1 MGRLVSWGLDLLKK
15 LRQRRLAAWA
25 FGLGGLGLGGVGLRL
40 ALANHPA
47 WRKSTFSNANGCVE
61 VAFVH
66 NGTRI
71 AVRDSKHRHGPVL
84 MFTRA
89 EWEAFLGGVRG
100 GEFDLSATH
109 SDD

>member
-1 MGRLVSWGLDLLKK
+1 MGRLASWRLDLPKK
-15 LRQRRLAAWA
+15 LHKRRLAAWA
-25 FGLGGLGLGGVGLRL
+25 FGLGGLGLGSFGLRL

-61 VAFVH
+61 VAFVR
-66 NGTRI
+66 NGSRI
-71 AVRDSKHRHGPVL
+71 AVRDSKNRYGPVL
-84 MFTRA
+84 VFSKP